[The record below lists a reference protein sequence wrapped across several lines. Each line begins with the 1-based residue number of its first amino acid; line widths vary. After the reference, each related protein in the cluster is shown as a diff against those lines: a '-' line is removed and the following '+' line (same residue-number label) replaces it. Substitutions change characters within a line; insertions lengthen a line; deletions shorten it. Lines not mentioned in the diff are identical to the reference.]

1 MAQFIKDRYGLL
13 IDGQWVDAENGETF
27 VTTNP
32 ASGEQLAVC
41 ANASPAD
48 VDRAV
53 QAARKAFPAWAARS
67 PAERAALLLKI
78 ADKIDERAKELAA
91 VETQDN
97 GKPIREIFP
106 ELCQR
111 LELDADAWDFSA
123 LSSLDFKR
131 QHICQYNE
139 KENTYEK
146 ADEDYVSVTDPC
158 HAAWYPE
165 WVRR

>member
-53 QAARKAFPAWAARS
+53 QAARKAFPAWAAKS

-91 VETQDN
+91 TVV
-97 GKPIREIFP
+97 GSFP
-106 ELCQR
+106 LFR
-111 LELDADAWDFSA
+111 GLLA
-123 LSSLDFKR
+123 
-131 QHICQYNE
+131 
-139 KENTYEK
+139 
-146 ADEDYVSVTDPC
+146 
-158 HAAWYPE
+158 
-165 WVRR
+165 RRRGRSRHDR

>member
-78 ADKIDERAKELAA
+78 AERQADSRNDARRRSAVVGSFPLFCGLLA
-91 VETQDN
+91 
-97 GKPIREIFP
+97 
-106 ELCQR
+106 
-111 LELDADAWDFSA
+111 
-123 LSSLDFKR
+123 
-131 QHICQYNE
+131 
-139 KENTYEK
+139 
-146 ADEDYVSVTDPC
+146 
-158 HAAWYPE
+158 
-165 WVRR
+165 RRRGRSRHDR